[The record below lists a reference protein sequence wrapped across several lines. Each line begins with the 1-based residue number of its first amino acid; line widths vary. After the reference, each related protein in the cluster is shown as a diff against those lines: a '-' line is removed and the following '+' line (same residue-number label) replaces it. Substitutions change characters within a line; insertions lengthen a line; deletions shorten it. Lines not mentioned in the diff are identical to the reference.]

1 MKASIDHKNKLL
13 PVSLVFVIVVIL
25 VLSAISH
32 SALAHQ
38 RGLFTIGG
46 KKYLFVVG
54 SMNEPVYVDDK
65 SGVDFFA
72 YTPDPKNPMDSSAN
86 GTKPILGLEKTI
98 RVIVSA
104 GNKNQTFDLEPAF
117 KDPGHYNAP
126 FYPTAQTTYSYTLN
140 GTLNNTP
147 IHIRWTCSIG
157 PETASSSNSTV
168 KISNGV
174 VRNDLAGSFGC
185 PASRKLVAFPELYM
199 SNIDIQH
206 KLAELANK
214 TTAK

>member
-1 MKASIDHKNKLL
+1 MLS
-13 PVSLVFVIVVIL
+13 VV
-25 VLSAISH
+25 SH

-46 KKYLFVVG
+46 KKYLLVVG

-86 GTKPILGLEKTI
+86 GTKPLLGLEKTI
-98 RVIVSA
+98 KVIVSA
-104 GNKNQTFDLEPAF
+104 GNRNQTFDLEPAF

-147 IHIRWTCSIG
+147 IHIKWTCSIG
-157 PETASSSNSTV
+157 PEPASSSNSSV
-168 KISNGV
+168 KISDGV
-174 VRNDLAGSFGC
+174 VRNGLAGSFGC
-185 PASRKLVAFPELYM
+185 PGSRTHIAFPEPYM

-214 TTAK
+214 TITK